1 MLIWLYSALCVMC
14 VIVSLLFFRSFKVT
28 GSIKDL
34 IIGIVSAAISVAS
47 YTVFCFS
54 LSSTPETIVEN
65 GHTYVLDETVPKTIV
80 RNGRTYI
87 LADSDK
93 ETTLLAKV

>member
-1 MLIWLYSALCVMC
+1 MLIWLYSALCVVC
-14 VIVSLLFFRSFKVT
+14 IIVSLLFFRSFKDT
-28 GSIKDL
+28 RSIKDL
-34 IIGIVSAAISVAS
+34 IIGIVSVAISVAS
-47 YTVFCFS
+47 YTALCFN
-54 LSSTPETIVEN
+54 LSSIPETIVEN
-65 GHTYVLDETVPKTIV
+65 GHTYVLDESVPETIV